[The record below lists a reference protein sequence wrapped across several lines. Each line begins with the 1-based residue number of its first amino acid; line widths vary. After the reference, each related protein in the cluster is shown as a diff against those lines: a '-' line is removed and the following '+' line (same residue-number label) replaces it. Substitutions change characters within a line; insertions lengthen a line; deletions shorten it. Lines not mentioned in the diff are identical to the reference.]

1 MAQENKKMSEAV
13 TLRTRKLLTNRLLSR
28 KQMIIDVLH
37 PGKANVSKSEIREK
51 LGKLYKADPE
61 VFSKIIILGNLCIW
75 IQNCFRWWKIYWI
88 RSNL

>member
-1 MAQENKKMSEAV
+1 VARGRGSSKKMSEAV

-37 PGKANVSKSEIREK
+37 PGKANVSKTEIREK

-61 VFSKIIILGNLCIW
+61 V
-75 IQNCFRWWKIYWI
+75 IYFK
-88 RSNL
+88 